1 MHPAPSPSPAPAPA
15 QHFHLDIDT
24 SGETALEALFHHTGL
39 SKATL
44 KDAFAKGAVWLQQGT
59 QKPQRLRRVKKT
71 LAPSDQIDF
80 YYHAELLARP
90 VSTPTLLLDRQ
101 GYSIWHKPRGMLSQG
116 SKWGDHTALYRWVE
130 MHYRPADSPQ
140 GRQCW
145 GVHRLDRATAGL
157 HILAHNKRL
166 AQTFNRL
173 FSTRQIHKR
182 YVAIVHFCPSAS
194 PATLTTPIDEKPA
207 VSHLRTLD
215 CTQGQNHALALVEID
230 IETGRK
236 HQIRKHLAGIGCPIV
251 GDRLYG
257 DAELDHALQ
266 NTLTLE
272 ARPDLQLT
280 AYRLNF
286 ACPVTHTPVS
296 LLLNPAEWAMH
307 HTLLACFK
315 AEALNAACL
324 PLSA

>member
-1 MHPAPSPSPAPAPA
+1 MHSSPSPA

-24 SGETALEALFHHTGL
+24 YGETALEALFRHTGL

-44 KDAFAKGAVWLQQGT
+44 KDAFAKGAVWLQQGV

-71 LAPSDQIDF
+71 LAPGDQIDF
-80 YYHAELLARP
+80 YYHAELLAGS
-90 VSTPTLLLDRQ
+90 VCAPTLLLDRQ
-101 GYSIWHKPRGMLSQG
+101 GYSIWHKPRSMLSQG

-157 HILAHNKRL
+157 HILAHSKGL

-182 YVAIVHFCPSAS
+182 YVAIVHGCP
-194 PATLTTPIDEKPA
+194 PQPPVTLTTPIDDKAA
-207 VSHLRTLD
+207 VSHLRLLERVT
-215 CTQGQNHALALVEID
+215 TPALALVEIE

-257 DAELDHALQ
+257 SAELDQALQ
-266 NTLTLE
+266 NTLALN

-286 ACPVTHTPVS
+286 ECPVTHTPVNLALRPS
-296 LLLNPAEWAMH
+296 EWAMH
-307 HTLLACFK
+307 SALLACLNP
-315 AEALNAACL
+315 EALDAAHL
-324 PLSA
+324 PLPA